1 MERIEKLVNLIE
13 SKYGSVSIN
22 ETTKAEIRKII
33 SEEIA
38 RVTESLEEV
47 DDSQTS
53 MAYASLERAMKYSKG
68 IYKKMKEQNIED
80 VDGWVFAKITLA
92 DDYLKSVYSYLDG
105 NDGLK
110 EDEQLDQAFN
120 DAKPVE
126 EESKRDYKK
135 EYEKYGKSEKAKK
148 YRAEL
153 NKYNR
158 DKGTYGNGDNK
169 DASHKGGKIVGFE
182 SESKNR
188 GRAEKSRLKKSK

>member
-13 SKYGSVSIN
+13 SKYGNVSIN

-53 MAYASLERAMKYSKG
+53 MTYASLERAMKYSKG
-68 IYKKMKEQNIED
+68 IYKKMKEQN

-105 NDGLK
+105 NDGLE

-120 DAKPVE
+120 DAKPIDE
-126 EESKRDYKK
+126 KKFDFDKAAESK
-135 EYEKYGKSEKAKK
+135 
-148 YRAEL
+148 
-153 NKYNR
+153 
-158 DKGTYGNGDNK
+158 
-169 DASHKGGKIVGFE
+169 
-182 SESKNR
+182 
-188 GRAEKSRLKKSK
+188 